1 MIATPLFNGNSK
13 TAQYLGQTAQA
24 RVRHFEKSATL
35 TKEPA
40 FNEIISTW
48 QSCKVANWDG
58 EGAEPVQ
65 DQTTLNALNLIDAL
79 PLGYPLPSVGVEPD
93 GHLTLEWYRH
103 PRWTLSVSIS
113 PSGLLYYAALFG
125 SNESKGVERFIGF
138 FPAIL
143 LDLIQRVQ
151 IS

>member
-13 TAQYLGQTAQA
+13 IAQYLGKTAQA
-24 RVRHFEKSATL
+24 RGRHFEKTAAL

-48 QSCKVANWDG
+48 QSCKVPNWDG
-58 EGAEPVQ
+58 EGAQPIQ

-113 PSGLLYYAALFG
+113 PRGHLYYAALFG
-125 SNESKGVERFIGF
+125 VSEHKGVESFFGDFPTTLLGFIR
-138 FPAIL
+138 
-143 LDLIQRVQ
+143 RVQ
-151 IS
+151 MS